1 MILEVAKANLTTSTP
16 NALPDST
23 GPPEPTLGGDLLQ
36 GAIAIAE
43 FMFGAEAGSKE
54 RRRVYWLAE
63 IGELPVFYIGS
74 TICARKSTIMRDV
87 AQREARAAELSTQA

>member
-1 MILEVAKANLTTSTP
+1 MVMRPKSMSML

-23 GPPEPTLGGDLLQ
+23 GPSEPTLASDLLH
-36 GAIAIAE
+36 GAIAIAQ
-43 FMFGAEAGSKE
+43 FMFGEDIGPKE

-63 IGELPVFYIGS
+63 IGEIPVFYIGS

-87 AQREARAAELSTQA
+87 AQREARAAELTTQA